1 MKFMN
6 GLTKATIV
14 IREFKNYVKK
24 FHLEVAMFTFQSVFL
39 LQFLFVCLF
48 NVCFV
53 FRRSAV
59 LCCQFM

>member
-14 IREFKNYVKK
+14 IREFKNYVKQ
-24 FHLEVAMFTFQSVFL
+24 FHLEAAMFTFQSVFL
-39 LQFLFVCLF
+39 LQFLFVCSF
-48 NVCFV
+48 YVCFV